1 MPASWMS
8 QPQALTRL
16 ASVTTHQLKENVM
29 SHYHLT
35 GIDRKGRLV
44 IADVDA
50 PTQQEALAQVFAGH
64 DVPSLTCSKGHVVT
78 QDCCSFKA
86 LADVAD
92 SGFGGL

>member
-1 MPASWMS
+1 
-8 QPQALTRL
+8 
-16 ASVTTHQLKENVM
+16 M

-44 IADVDA
+44 LEDIDA
-50 PTQQEALAQVFAGH
+50 PSLKQALQQAFAKH
-64 DVPSLTCSKGHVVT
+64 DVPSLTCSKRAHVVT
-78 QDCCSFKA
+78 TDCCSMKA

>member
-1 MPASWMS
+1 VS
-8 QPQALTRL
+8 L
-16 ASVTTHQLKENVM
+16 
-29 SHYHLT
+29 YHLT

-50 PTQQEALAQVFAGH
+50 PNQQEALAQVFAEH

-78 QDCCSFKA
+78 QDCCSMKA